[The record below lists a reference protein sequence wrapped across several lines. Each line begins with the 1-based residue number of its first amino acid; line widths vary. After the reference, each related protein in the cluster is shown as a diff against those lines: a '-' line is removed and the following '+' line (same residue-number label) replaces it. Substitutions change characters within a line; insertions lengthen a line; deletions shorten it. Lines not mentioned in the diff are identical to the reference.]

1 MKYLPTTF
9 PHTCTPWLN
18 PPSHYKLKSY
28 FYFLLPSLSLCLN
41 YVFLAE
47 KNFNLSYSPKIL
59 AYIFFFFF
67 SKVTGAPGNPVPHFF
82 LLRKRKRKIRKRKI
96 RKRKIRKR
104 KIRKRAGT
112 YKIYLSHTRIYATC
126 KISYQKNFSQPKPKP
141 TDIIHYTTTIQTLLL
156 SSLQFPFFCLFRWRK
171 YASETLKGNPCHNR
185 KVTSQ
190 CGLYHPTT
198 LLPIMVTILCF
209 LTPMSIHLS
218 SNYLILCKNVKL
230 SHKT

>member
-67 SKVTGAPGNPVPHFF
+67 SKWQVPRVTQFLTFFYCGSGSGKYGSGKYGNAREHTKYTF
-82 LLRKRKRKIRKRKI
+82 L
-96 RKRKIRKR
+96 
-104 KIRKRAGT
+104 T
-112 YKIYLSHTRIYATC
+112 QEIYATC
-126 KISYQKNFSQPKPKP
+126 KISYQKTFHNRNQNQRISYITLPPFKLYYYPPFS
-141 TDIIHYTTTIQTLLL
+141 
-156 SSLQFPFFCLFRWRK
+156 FPFSAFFGDGN
-171 YASETLKGNPCHNR
+171 TLQRP
-185 KVTSQ
+185 
-190 CGLYHPTT
+190 
-198 LLPIMVTILCF
+198 
-209 LTPMSIHLS
+209 
-218 SNYLILCKNVKL
+218 
-230 SHKT
+230 

>member
-67 SKVTGAPGNPVPHFF
+67 PKWQVPRVTQFLTIFYCGSGSGSGSGKYGSGKYGNAREHTKYTF
-82 LLRKRKRKIRKRKI
+82 L
-96 RKRKIRKR
+96 
-104 KIRKRAGT
+104 T
-112 YKIYLSHTRIYATC
+112 QEIYATC
-126 KISYQKNFSQPKPKP
+126 KISYQKTFHNRNQNQRIS
-141 TDIIHYTTTIQTLLL
+141 YTTLPPFKLYYYPPF
-156 SSLQFPFFCLFRWRK
+156 SFPFSAFFGDGN
-171 YASETLKGNPCHNR
+171 TLQRP
-185 KVTSQ
+185 
-190 CGLYHPTT
+190 
-198 LLPIMVTILCF
+198 
-209 LTPMSIHLS
+209 
-218 SNYLILCKNVKL
+218 
-230 SHKT
+230 